1 MAKQVTATGPVEGSW
16 ALPSGWRWEALGS
29 LGTWSGGGTPSKA
42 RPDFWIDGTVPWVSP
57 KDMKRPLIDS
67 SEDAITVAAVNG
79 SSAKMISAGS
89 VLCVMRSGILR
100 HTFPVAVNTIDVT
113 LNQDMRALTPR
124 SDIDPRY
131 LAYYLRFTGNTVL
144 HTASKAGT
152 TVNSIEASRLDRHAV
167 PVVDFDRQ
175 RTIVARIDELFAE
188 IDEGEAALARARDDL
203 ATWRK
208 ALLKAAVT
216 GELTADWRAA
226 NSPSETGFKL
236 VDKVL
241 ADRRARWNAEPKNK
255 GKRYKEPT
263 TPDGG
268 TLPGLPADWCWA
280 TMDQLSW
287 SSGYGTS
294 ERCSIEH
301 TGTPVLRIPNV
312 RWGTISLDN
321 LKYTAAPI
329 ALDEGRELSIGDLLI
344 VRTNGSDDLI
354 GRAALVLTPPPETT
368 YFASYLIRLRLLGS
382 MELLQWVALLID
394 SPVFR
399 ASVLRSIASSA
410 GQYNLSLS
418 KIDTFAVPIPPID
431 EVGAVISRLQSAQ
444 ADAADGE
451 RALHDASATAATL
464 RQSILAAA
472 FRGELA

>member
-1 MAKQVTATGPVEGSW
+1 MAKRVTATGPVEGPW
-16 ALPSGWRWEALGS
+16 ALPKGWRWEALGS

-42 RPDFWIDGTVPWVSP
+42 RPEFWSDGTVPWVSP

-67 SEDAITVAAVNG
+67 SEDTITVAAVNG

-167 PVVDFDRQ
+167 PVIDFDRQ
-175 RTIVARIDELFAE
+175 RAIVARIDELFAE
-188 IDEGEAALARARDDL
+188 IDDGEAALARARDDL

-226 NSPSETGFKL
+226 NPPTETGDGL
-236 VDKVL
+236 L
-241 ADRRARWNAEPKNK
+241 ARIITDRQT
-255 GKRYKEPT
+255 GKRSKPLRRIDANT
-263 TPDGG
+263 QADD
-268 TLPGLPADWCWA
+268 LPALPSHWV
-280 TMDQLSW
+280 W
-287 SSGYGTS
+287 STVGDVGHVTGGITKNAKRDALPLRMPYLRVGNVYAGRVDLARLETIGVS
-294 ERCSIEH
+294 EGEVERSA
-301 TGTPVLRIPNV
+301 V
-312 RWGTISLDN
+312 
-321 LKYTAAPI
+321 KA
-329 ALDEGRELSIGDLLI
+329 GDLLI
-344 VRTNGSDDLI
+344 VEGNGSIDQI
-354 GRAALVLTPPPETT
+354 GRAAIWEGQIEPCLHQNH
-368 YFASYLIRLRLLGS
+368 LIKVRIAQRPVADWVQIWLQSPWGRK
-382 MELLQWVALLID
+382 ELEAQ
-394 SPVFR
+394 
-399 ASVLRSIASSA
+399 ASSTSGLHTLSISKVA
-410 GQYNLSLS
+410 GLRCPVPPLAELEMSISL
-418 KIDTFAVPIPPID
+418 VQ
-431 EVGAVISRLQSAQ
+431 RLTAEAAAGSDDMDLMKSA
-444 ADAADGE
+444 
-451 RALHDASATAATL
+451 AATL

-472 FRGELA
+472 FRGDLS